1 MLTKNQEG
9 MKGEMARVKILDKD
23 QVSLEFQERFQKME
37 ESGRP
42 VLNFFKVMAH
52 SPQVG
57 HRFLQLGTA
66 ILLKGVVPPNLRELA
81 ILRVGQLNQ
90 ATYEWTQHV
99 PIALRVGVRQAQ
111 IDALP
116 KWEDSLE
123 FDEREKAILR
133 YTDEETKNIRVKDET
148 FATVRAILTEEGVVE
163 LTTTIGYYG
172 MVCRIL
178 EALEV
183 ELE

>member
-1 MLTKNQEG
+1 
-9 MKGEMARVKILDKD
+9 MARI
-23 QVSLEFQERFQKME
+23 SLVDNESAAPEFQDTFRQME
-37 ESGRP
+37 KKGRR
-42 VLNFFKVMAH
+42 VLNLFRIMAH
-52 SPQVG
+52 CPKIGS
-57 HRFLQLGTA
+57 HFLQLGTA
-66 ILLKGVVPPNLRELA
+66 ILLKGVVTPNLRELA
-81 ILRVGQLNQ
+81 ILRVGQLNK

-99 PIALRVGVRQAQ
+99 PIALRVGVRQTQ

-116 KWEDSLE
+116 DWEDSQE

-148 FATVRAILTEEGVVE
+148 FAALRAILTEEGVVE
-163 LTTTIGYYG
+163 LTTTIGYYA

-178 EALEV
+178 EALQV

>member
-1 MLTKNQEG
+1 
-9 MKGEMARVKILDKD
+9 MARVRLLNKD
-23 QVSLEFQERFQKME
+23 EVSLEFRERFQKVE
-37 ESGRP
+37 ESGHP
-42 VLNFFKVMAH
+42 VLNLFKVMAH
-52 SPQVG
+52 APKVG
-57 HRFLQLGTA
+57 HRFLGLGNA
-66 ILLKGVVPPNLRELA
+66 ILSKGIVPPHLRELA

-99 PIALRVGVRQAQ
+99 PIALRVGVQQAQ
-111 IDALP
+111 IDDLP
-116 KWEDSLE
+116 DWAHSQE

-133 YTDEETKNIRVKDET
+133 YTDEETNNIRVNDET
-148 FATVRAILTEEGVVE
+148 FAAVRAILTEEGVVE

-178 EALEV
+178 ETLQV

>member
-1 MLTKNQEG
+1 
-9 MKGEMARVKILDKD
+9 MARVKILDKD
-23 QVSLEFQERFQKME
+23 QASPELQERFQKME
-37 ESGRP
+37 DSGRP
-42 VLNFFKVMAH
+42 VLNLFKIMAH

-57 HRFLQLGTA
+57 RRFLQLGTA

-81 ILRVGQLNQ
+81 ILRVGQINQ
-90 ATYEWTQHV
+90 AKYEWTQHV

-116 KWEDSLE
+116 EWEYSSE
-123 FDEREKAILR
+123 FSETEKAVLR
-133 YTDEETKNIRVKDET
+133 YTDEETLNIRVTDET
-148 FATVRAILTEEGVVE
+148 FDAVRAILSEEGVVE
-163 LTTTIGYYG
+163 LTTAIGYYG

-178 EALEV
+178 EVLQV

>member
-1 MLTKNQEG
+1 
-9 MKGEMARVKILDKD
+9 
-23 QVSLEFQERFQKME
+23 
-37 ESGRP
+37 
-42 VLNFFKVMAH
+42 
-52 SPQVG
+52 
-57 HRFLQLGTA
+57 
-66 ILLKGVVPPNLRELA
+66 LA

-111 IDALP
+111 IDALSA
-116 KWEDSLE
+116 WEDSPE
-123 FDEREKAILR
+123 FNEREKAILR

-148 FATVRAILTEEGVVE
+148 FAAVRAILTEEAVVE
-163 LTTTIGYYG
+163 LTTTIGYYS

-178 EALEV
+178 EALQV